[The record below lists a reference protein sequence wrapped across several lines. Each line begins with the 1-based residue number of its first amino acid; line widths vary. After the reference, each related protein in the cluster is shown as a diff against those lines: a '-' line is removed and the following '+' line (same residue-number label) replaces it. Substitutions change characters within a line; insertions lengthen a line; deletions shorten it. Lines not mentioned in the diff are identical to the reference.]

1 MSQTLRLNNF
11 NAANIVEES
20 QLNADAAIGTALTL
34 KDNQGF
40 LAADFILI
48 GQRGGENSE
57 LRTVDAPNSN
67 LTGLTITAATKLP
80 HSRFDQVTKLFGSK
94 MKVYRA
100 ANVDGSQP
108 ADASFSVIDTIDID
122 PDQMSTEYTDD
133 DGSAAY
139 WYKRTF
145 YNPTTALETP
155 LADAIAYRG
164 GEDNNLYYAN
174 TDEVREKAG
183 LQNNK
188 WITNEKVI
196 EKILAA
202 QSVINATLT
211 GLYTVPFTSPINPL
225 INEITQLLAAGYLL
239 TQESTNAN
247 TRAKG
252 QALIDSATNDK
263 GTGWLDKLDKREL
276 KLTGM
281 TGADESSSA
290 TGTGGYSGWPNDST
304 GTNPL
309 DVHNGAPRAFT
320 TQSRY

>member
-11 NAANIVEES
+11 NSANIVEETV
-20 QLNADAAIGTALTL
+20 LDADAALGTALTL

-40 LAADFILI
+40 IAADYILI

-57 LRTVDAPNSN
+57 LRIVDAPNSN
-67 LTGLTITAATKLP
+67 LTGLTITAATKLL
-80 HSRFDQVTKLFGSK
+80 HSRFDQVTKLFGNK
-94 MKVYRA
+94 MRIYRA
-100 ANVDGSQP
+100 ANVDGTQP
-108 ADASFSVIDTIDID
+108 ADASFSLVDTIDID
-122 PDQMSTEYTDD
+122 PDQMTTEWTDAT
-133 DGSAAY
+133 GTAAH

-145 YNPTTALETP
+145 YNSTSTGETP
-155 LADAIAYRG
+155 LGDAIAYRG

-174 TDEVREKAG
+174 TDEVRQKAG

-196 EKILAA
+196 EKINAA
-202 QSVINATLT
+202 QSVINATLI

-239 TQESTNAN
+239 SQESTNSS
-247 TRAKG
+247 TQAKG
-252 QALIDSATNDK
+252 KALIDEGNA
-263 GTGWLDKLDKREL
+263 WLSKLDKREL

-281 TGADESSSA
+281 TGSDESATS
-290 TGTGGYSGWPNDST
+290 TGTGGYSGWPNATT
-304 GTNPL
+304 GTDPT
-309 DVHNGAPRAFT
+309 DEHNGAPRAFT